1 MVKFQKVMIAE
12 LNMGQLSTIIRS
24 KFLVDAVSM
33 NKVEGKP
40 FTKTEVL
47 KQINELVKES

>member
-1 MVKFQKVMIAE
+1 VMIAE

-24 KFLVDAVSM
+24 KFLVDAVSL

-40 FTKTEVL
+40 FTQTEVYNKITKL
-47 KQINELVKES
+47 AKGL